1 LENNDEVKT
10 KMDAL
15 KSEVNKF
22 ALQFPM
28 PGFEEH

>member
-1 LENNDEVKT
+1 
-10 KMDAL
+10 MDAL

-28 PGFEEH
+28 PGFEEHWN

>member
-1 LENNDEVKT
+1 
-10 KMDAL
+10 MAAL

-28 PGFEEH
+28 PGFEDHWN